1 MNSSEA
7 ALLEQRRKA
16 GMCIQC
22 GSVKT
27 HKIYL
32 AGIRR
37 KLVRESGLFGFVYS
51 MRKFSLEEARVGSR
65 GSDGF
70 LIAAPLFCTCWW
82 HRILHVSL
90 VEGAAPPEPPPSE
103 RWSSHISHI

>member
-51 MRKFSLEEARVGSR
+51 MRKFSLEEGGVG
-65 GSDGF
+65 DLTDF
-70 LIAAPLFCTCWW
+70 LLPRHYFALVGGIVFCMC
-82 HRILHVSL
+82 R
-90 VEGAAPPEPPPSE
+90 
-103 RWSSHISHI
+103 